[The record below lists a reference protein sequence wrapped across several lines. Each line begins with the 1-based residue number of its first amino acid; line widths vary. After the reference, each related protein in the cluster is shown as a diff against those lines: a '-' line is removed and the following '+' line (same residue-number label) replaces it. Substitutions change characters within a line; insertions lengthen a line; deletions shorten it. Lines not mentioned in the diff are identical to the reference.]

1 MAEFLSTGETAHY
14 IEKLIKNA
22 KESICFITPT
32 LKLSDPLYQK
42 LLAAS
47 QRGVKLIF
55 VFGKEELSNSNQHQL
70 ASLKDLH
77 MYFYHKLNAK
87 CYFNENEMIFTSMN
101 LHEYTES
108 DKFEMGVYISKE
120 NDFQIFRKAIDQ
132 TNAIIQQ
139 AEKR

>member
-22 KESICFITPT
+22 KESISFITPT

-55 VFGKEELSNSNQHQL
+55 VFGKEELSNNEMHQL
-70 ASLKDLH
+70 SALKDLH

-101 LHEYTES
+101 MYEYTRL
-108 DKFEMGVYISKE
+108 DMLEMGVYISNEK
-120 NDFQIFRKAIDQ
+120 DTSIFRKVLDQ
-132 TNAIIQQ
+132 TNSIIQQ